1 MTSFEKQLPL
11 KARIMEK
18 VGQDLVDI
26 EAALEKNLTPYL
38 DLVRETARHILF
50 AGGKRLRPL
59 LALLSSRVCGSN
71 SPDHITFSTLFEYL
85 HTATLLHDDL
95 VDGALIRRGKPA
107 AHVVFGNETAVL
119 TGDFLLARALT
130 LAAATGNPEIIK
142 IIAEITEQMSQGE
155 IEQLHNR
162 GRLDL
167 SEAEYL
173 EVIRR
178 KTAVLIQGA
187 CHAGALLADATEGE
201 TAALKSYGYHLGI
214 AFQMADDLLDYTAD
228 TETLGKAVGA
238 DLREGK
244 LTLPVIFALAAA
256 DRKDRDRMAELLG
269 NKNVGV
275 DDFKAF
281 VGMLIAYGG
290 ISHAR
295 NQAETHVASAK
306 AALSRF
312 PSSNN
317 RELLE
322 NIADYALVR
331 RT

>member
-1 MTSFEKQLPL
+1 MTSSEKQIPL

-18 VGQDLVDI
+18 VGQDLADI

-50 AGGKRLRPL
+50 AGGKRIRPL
-59 LALLSSRVCGSN
+59 LALLSSRVCGSD
-71 SPDHITFSTLFEYL
+71 SPSNIAFSTIFEYL

-95 VDGALIRRGKPA
+95 VDGALLRRGKRV
-107 AHVVFGNETAVL
+107 AHLVFGNETAIL

-142 IIAEITEQMSQGE
+142 IIAEITEEMSQGE

-167 SEAEYL
+167 SETEYM

-187 CHAGALLADATEGE
+187 CHAGALLAGAPEADA
-201 TAALKSYGYHLGI
+201 AALKSYGFHLGI

-228 TETLGKAVGA
+228 PRTLGKAVGT
-238 DLREGK
+238 DLKEGK
-244 LTLPVIFALAAA
+244 LTLPVIFTLAAA
-256 DRKDRDRMAELLG
+256 SREDRDRIARIFG
-269 NKNVGV
+269 DKNVSAN
-275 DDFKAF
+275 DFKAF
-281 VGMLIAYGG
+281 VGLLDAYGG
-290 ISHAR
+290 ISHTQKR
-295 NQAETHVASAK
+295 AEGHVASAK

-312 PSSNN
+312 SGSNE

-322 NIADYALVR
+322 NIADYALLR
-331 RT
+331 RK

>member
-1 MTSFEKQLPL
+1 MTFSEKQPPL
-11 KARIMEK
+11 KTRIIEQAGK
-18 VGQDLVDI
+18 DLIDI
-26 EAALEKNLTPYL
+26 EAAIEKNLSPYL
-38 DLVRETARHILF
+38 DLVRQTARHLLF

-59 LALLSSRVCGSN
+59 LALLSSRVCGSDSSDN
-71 SPDHITFSTLFEYL
+71 LTFSTLFEYL

-95 VDGALIRRGKPA
+95 VDGASIRRGKPA
-107 AHVVFGNETAVL
+107 AHAVFGNETAVL
-119 TGDFLLARALT
+119 TGDFLLARALS

-187 CHAGALLADATEGE
+187 CHAGALLAGAAEADA
-201 TAALKSYGYHLGI
+201 AALKSYGLHLGM

-228 TETLGKAVGA
+228 AQTLGKAVGT
-238 DLREGK
+238 DLKEGK
-244 LTLPVIFALAAA
+244 LTLPVIYALAAA
-256 DRKDRDRMAELLG
+256 DRKDRDHMAGLLG
-269 NKNVGV
+269 NREFGV
-275 DDFKAF
+275 DEFKGF
-281 VGMLIAYGG
+281 VGLLVAYGG
-290 ISHAR
+290 ISYAR
-295 NQAETHVASAK
+295 ERAQAHVTSAK
-306 AALSRF
+306 AALGGFAR
-312 PSSNN
+312 SNN
-317 RELLE
+317 LELLE

-331 RT
+331 RK